1 MKRLLVCLLM
11 LLCLPVRAEMAM
23 TRELVAPGQ
32 LVPGQPVTLA
42 VTFWTDSWFNP
53 PPQWPEMVIENGNLL
68 NTPLPNQL
76 VTRNSDGIRWSGIRM
91 ERQVMAW
98 DQGTLRFPAIDV
110 VMNAAN
116 QPPKTVALPVLEK
129 SVNWPA
135 DVRQPDRF
143 LPASSLEL
151 SQQWH
156 IYRATEDKQ
165 LHVGDV
171 IERVVTLR
179 ATDVSAVQIPQLLY
193 AIPGSGAQRMPPVN
207 NNLTQGRDEIVG
219 AQREERLRYL
229 PSQAGELV
237 IPPLR
242 LRWWDTRQHQWRLA
256 ELPGA
261 HYTFAAARPA
271 GSEQALKAR
280 APINWMP
287 WLTAAT
293 IVLLL
298 MLATFFFRHLVSQS
312 LQRLVQRTRE
322 YWRIVPLPDLIP
334 TKRQKR

>member
-1 MKRLLVCLLM
+1 MKRLLICLL
-11 LLCLPVRAEMAM
+11 LLLSLPVRAEMAM
-23 TRELVAPGQ
+23 TRELVAPEQ
-32 LVPGQPVTLA
+32 LVPGQPVTIA

-53 PPQWPEMVIENGNLL
+53 PPQWPEMVIENGNVLS
-68 NTPLPNQL
+68 TPLPNQL
-76 VTRNSDGIRWSGIRM
+76 VTRNSDGISWSGIRM

-98 DQGTLRFPAIDV
+98 DQGELRFPAADV
-110 VMNAAN
+110 VMRSAN
-116 QPPKTVALPVLEK
+116 QPPKTVSLPVLEK
-129 SVNWPA
+129 PVSWPV

-151 SQQWH
+151 SQQWQL
-156 IYRATEDKQ
+156 YRATEDKQ

-179 ATDVSAVQIPQLLY
+179 ATDVIAVQIPQLLY
-193 AIPGSGAQRMPPVN
+193 AIPGSGAQRLPPVN
-207 NNLTQGRDEIVG
+207 SNLTQGRDEIIG

-229 PSQAGELV
+229 PSQSGELV

-242 LRWWDTRQHQWRLA
+242 LRWWDTRQQQWQLA

-261 HYTFAAARPA
+261 HYLIAAARPA

-280 APINWMP
+280 ASTHWTSLLMGS
-287 WLTAAT
+287 T
-293 IVLLL
+293 ILLALLL
-298 MLATFFFRHLVSQS
+298 LGFFFRHTLRKRLQS
-312 LQRLVQRTRE
+312 VVQRTRE

-334 TKRQKR
+334 TKRKR

>member
-1 MKRLLVCLLM
+1 MKRLIVCLL
-11 LLCLPVRAEMAM
+11 LLLSLPVRAEMAM
-23 TRELVAPGQ
+23 TRELVAPDQ
-32 LVPGQPVTLA
+32 LVPGQPVTIA

-76 VTRNSDGIRWSGIRM
+76 VTRNRGGISWSGIRM

-98 DQGTLRFPAIDV
+98 DQGELRFPATDV
-110 VMNAAN
+110 VMRSAN
-116 QPPKTVALPVLEK
+116 QPPKTVSLPVLQK
-129 SVNWPA
+129 SVSWPA

-143 LPASSLEL
+143 LPASRLEL
-151 SQQWH
+151 SQQWRL
-156 IYRATEDKQ
+156 YRASEDKQ

-171 IERVVTLR
+171 IERVVIVR
-179 ATDVSAVQIPQLLY
+179 ATDVIAVQIPQLLY
-193 AIPGSGAQRMPPVN
+193 AIPGSGAQRLPPVN
-207 NNLTQGRDEIVG
+207 SNLTQGRDEIVG

-229 PSQAGELV
+229 PSQSGELV

-242 LRWWDTRQHQWRLA
+242 LRWWDTRQHQWQLA

-261 HYTFAAARPA
+261 HYAIAAARPA

-280 APINWMP
+280 APTNWKSLLMGSM
-287 WLTAAT
+287 
-293 IVLLL
+293 IVLALL
-298 MLATFFFRHLVSQS
+298 LLGFFFRRFLSQS

-322 YWRIVPLPDLIP
+322 YWRVVPLPDLIP
-334 TKRQKR
+334 TKRKR

>member
-1 MKRLLVCLLM
+1 MKRFLLCLL
-11 LLCLPVRAEMAM
+11 LLLSLPVRAEMTM
-23 TRELVAPGQ
+23 TRELIAPEQ
-32 LVPGQPVTLA
+32 LVPGQPITIA

-76 VTRNSDGIRWSGIRM
+76 VTRNSDGISWSGIRM

-98 DQGTLRFPAIDV
+98 DQGTLRFPAADV
-110 VMNAAN
+110 VMRSAN
-116 QPPKTVALPVLEK
+116 RPPKTVSLPTLQK

-143 LPASSLEL
+143 LPASTLEL
-151 SQQWH
+151 SQQWQL
-156 IYRATEDKQ
+156 YRATEDKQ

-179 ATDVSAVQIPQLLY
+179 ATDVIAVQIPQLLY
-193 AIPGSGAQRMPPVN
+193 AIPGSGAQRLPPVN
-207 NNLTQGRDEIVG
+207 SNLTQGRDEIVG

-229 PSQAGELV
+229 PSQSGELV
-237 IPPLR
+237 IPPLL
-242 LRWWDTRQHQWRLA
+242 LRWWDTRQHQWQLA

-261 HYTFAAARPA
+261 HYTIAAARTA
-271 GSEQALKAR
+271 GSEQTLKAR
-280 APINWMP
+280 APTHWKPLLAGAAMV
-287 WLTAAT
+287 LT
-293 IVLLL
+293 LLFL
-298 MLATFFFRHLVSQS
+298 GFFFRRTLSHS
-312 LQRLVQRTRE
+312 LQRLVRRTRE

-334 TKRQKR
+334 TKRKR

>member
-1 MKRLLVCLLM
+1 MKRLLVCLL
-11 LLCLPVRAEMAM
+11 LLLSLPVRAEMAM
-23 TRELVAPGQ
+23 TRELVAPEQ
-32 LVPGQPVTLA
+32 LVPGQPVTIA

-76 VTRNSDGIRWSGIRM
+76 VTRNSDGISWSGIRM

-98 DQGTLRFPAIDV
+98 DQGTLRFPAADV
-110 VMNAAN
+110 VMRSAN
-116 QPPKTVALPVLEK
+116 QPPKTVSLSVLQK
-129 SVNWPA
+129 QVNWPA

-151 SQQWH
+151 SQQWQL
-156 IYRATEDKQ
+156 YRATEDKQ

-179 ATDVSAVQIPQLLY
+179 ATDVIAVQIPQLLY
-193 AIPGSGAQRMPPVN
+193 AIPGSGAQRLPPIN
-207 NNLTQGRDEIVG
+207 SDLTQGRDEIVG

-229 PSQAGELV
+229 PSQSGELV

-242 LRWWDTRQHQWRLA
+242 LRWWDTRQHQWQLA

-261 HYTFAAARPA
+261 HYTINAARQA
-271 GSEQALKAR
+271 GREQALKAR
-280 APINWMP
+280 PPIHWQP
-287 WLTAAT
+287 LLAGST
-293 IVLLL
+293 IVLALL
-298 MLATFFFRHLVSQS
+298 ILSFFFRHTLAQS
-312 LQRLVQRTRE
+312 LQRLIQRTRE

-334 TKRQKR
+334 TKRKR

>member
-1 MKRLLVCLLM
+1 MKRLLFCLL
-11 LLCLPVRAEMAM
+11 LLVSLPVRAEMTM
-23 TRELVAPGQ
+23 TRELIAPEQ
-32 LVPGQPVTLA
+32 LVPGQPITVA

-53 PPQWPEMVIENGNLL
+53 PPQWPGMVIENGNLL

-76 VTRNSDGIRWSGIRM
+76 VTRKSDGISWSGIRM

-98 DQGTLRFPAIDV
+98 DQGELRFLAVDV
-110 VMNAAN
+110 VMRSAN
-116 QPPKTVALPVLEK
+116 QPPKTVSLPLLQK

-151 SQQWH
+151 SQQWQL
-156 IYRATEDKQ
+156 YRVTEDKQ

-179 ATDVSAVQIPQLLY
+179 ATDVIAVQIPQLLY
-193 AIPGSGAQRMPPVN
+193 AIPGSAAQRLPPVN
-207 NNLTQGRDEIVG
+207 SNLTQGRDEIVG

-242 LRWWDTRQHQWRLA
+242 LRWWDTRQHQWQLA

-280 APINWMP
+280 APGRWKP
-287 WLTAAT
+287 LLTGSA
-293 IVLLL
+293 IVLALL
-298 MLATFFFRHLVSQS
+298 LLIFFLRRILSKS
-312 LQRLVQRTRE
+312 LQRLIHRTRE
-322 YWRIVPLPDLIP
+322 YWRIVALPDLIP
-334 TKRQKR
+334 TKRKR